1 MLTVFVVASCV
12 FVAALF
18 TVIAS
23 WMRDQA
29 FHRSARADLA
39 AAGCCL
45 VAAALVPFSPQTLPA
60 VVLVVAAL
68 LGATSLQAA
77 RAGLG

>member
-12 FVAALF
+12 LVAALF

-23 WMRDQA
+23 WMRDHS

-39 AAGCCL
+39 AAACCL
-45 VAAALVPFSPQTLPA
+45 AAAVLVPFSPQTLPA
-60 VVLVVAAL
+60 TVLVVAAL

-77 RAGLG
+77 RTGLG